1 MNLGG
6 YGSTR
11 WNTYYKKTTV
21 EECKTLPISLFKKAI
36 RHVLENPGEKWR
48 GSVSW
53 SCGGEPAGNIGYLV
67 YSDNGYPKVKLQYK
81 FTESGQEMDYPISLT
96 HTVLA
101 WGAKRWWFNCPLIKN
116 GIPCNHRV
124 GKLYLPPGYQYFG
137 CRHCYELTYT
147 SCQESHKYDSFYSYF
162 AGSLGMTTQ
171 EAKQALDSL
180 EQRMISRETEEI
192 IERRLTEI
200 EEKERRKQEKLSKYL
215 TKDELSQQSGLS
227 LEEIDKLEKYQLLV
241 PDTKDGRY
249 RPKLV
254 GWGKKLKEK
263 LFTGWD
269 YEGIKLWS
277 RNRWDI

>member
-1 MNLGG
+1 MGG

-11 WNTYYKKTTV
+11 WNAYWKKTTM
-21 EECKTLPISLFKKAI
+21 EECRVLPISIMKKDI
-36 RHVLENPGEKWR
+36 QDVEKNGGVR
-48 GSVSW
+48 NGIVSW
-53 SCGGEPAGNIGYLV
+53 SYNGEKVGEIRYMVFLDGQYLKSRLK
-67 YSDNGYPKVKLQYK
+67 YRIVKTGEELDYTIR
-81 FTESGQEMDYPISLT
+81 FTYTQLS
-96 HTVLA
+96 
-101 WGAKRWWFNCPLIKN
+101 WGIKRWWFVCPLTKN
-116 GIPCNHRV
+116 GVQCNQRV
-124 GKLYLPPGYQYFG
+124 GKLYLPPGYTHFG

-227 LEEIDKLEKYQLLV
+227 LEEIDKLEEYQLLV